1 MPGGRPCRADD
12 GERTSQAIPLAPDE
26 TRRCVVVVV
35 VCLQSAERGAADSAH
50 TPGAPAS
57 CDLLKLSVTS
67 SGSRGYY
74 SEVRLNTI

>member
-1 MPGGRPCRADD
+1 MSV
-12 GERTSQAIPLAPDE
+12 TSQAIPLAPDE
-26 TRRCVVVVV
+26 TRRCVVV

-57 CDLLKLSVTS
+57 CDLFKLSVTS